1 MAFRIYVNGLG
12 VSIRR
17 FPGPYGFKPSA
28 AVMGRAEAEKSG
40 IFDLGKGE
48 AEVQINKAKSFRTS
62 VPAKTLASPMVYNRP
77 ESGP

>member
-1 MAFRIYVNGLG
+1 
-12 VSIRR
+12 
-17 FPGPYGFKPSA
+17 
-28 AVMGRAEAEKSG
+28 MGRAEAEKSG